1 MTATLV
7 LSGTSNLGTPPMAAK
22 ALVWAPIK
30 SPSAC
35 VQVTSALVKLEA
47 PEHGNARCTLPTR
60 SAV

>member
-1 MTATLV
+1 
-7 LSGTSNLGTPPMAAK
+7 
-22 ALVWAPIK
+22 VWAPIK

-47 PEHGNARCTLPTR
+47 PEQGNARCTLPTR